1 MTPLSLRLQSTP
13 MGKTLTL
20 TFSSPPSPPPMAVL
34 VTAFRGRA
42 RLSTA
47 GPVRASRHPLSGMD
61 DALMG
66 FISGKTKA
74 TELAHSIWENV
85 VRKGDVVV
93 DATCGNGHDTFA
105 LLKMVA
111 DESVRG
117 CVYGLDIQNSAVEY
131 TSSLL
136 DASLEPKK
144 RELVKLLCICHSKM
158 EDIIPKSIPIR
169 LVAFNLGYLPGGDK
183 AVITKPQTTLLALQ
197 AASRII
203 ESGGLISVMVYI
215 GHPGGREELETVQA
229 FASHLPTD
237 TWTSCRL
244 ETLNRPTAPVLVL
257 VFKK

>member
-1 MTPLSLRLQSTP
+1 MTPLSLRLQSTL

-34 VTAFRGRA
+34 VTAFRGRP

-47 GPVRASRHPLSGMD
+47 GPVRASRHPLSED
-61 DALMG
+61 LDTLTEEVPTQNEPQATKNPLALSQIPSAETMESPKMASLRPSKTMQEIQNMLRLHQTDTIREPCWIG
-66 FISGKTKA
+66 EGGGNNGGSSVSGELTA
-74 TELAHSIWENV
+74 TVSGNVKQRGERIWENV

-136 DASLEPKK
+136 DASLEPK
-144 RELVKLLCICHSKM
+144 R
-158 EDIIPKSIPIR
+158 
-169 LVAFNLGYLPGGDK
+169 
-183 AVITKPQTTLLALQ
+183 
-197 AASRII
+197 
-203 ESGGLISVMVYI
+203 
-215 GHPGGREELETVQA
+215 
-229 FASHLPTD
+229 SH
-237 TWTSCRL
+237 R
-244 ETLNRPTAPVLVL
+244 
-257 VFKK
+257 